1 LFFSGRIGL
10 PVVAAAAGA
19 IGYNSPPFLSA
30 RNLPPMWF
38 KNLQLYRLT
47 DLSKLDLTKLDADL
61 QKRAFLPVGQLD
73 RMAAGWVPPASHAPD
88 VFAYPNGG
96 ALLIALKTEEKL
108 LPSSVVKD
116 MADERIA
123 DIEAKELRRI
133 GKKEAKEIRERIAE
147 ELLPRAFSRSRV
159 LRALVDA
166 EAGWIWVDS
175 ATPAKAELL
184 IQFLRETLGSL
195 PTKLPQTQLDPVT
208 AMSTWLEHN
217 APGNFTLDADCVL
230 KAPGEG
236 GAQVTCRR
244 HDLSADEVQLHL
256 KSGKLVTQLA
266 LSWDDRIAFVLTEKL
281 QIKRV
286 QFLDLLQD
294 QLKEANA
301 DDAAAMFD
309 ASLTLMVQ
317 EGRGL
322 ASAVIEALGG
332 ELPS

>member
-1 LFFSGRIGL
+1 
-10 PVVAAAAGA
+10 
-19 IGYNSPPFLSA
+19 
-30 RNLPPMWF
+30 MWF
-38 KNLQLYRLT
+38 KNIQLYRIT
-47 DLSKLDLTKLDADL
+47 DLDKLDAAKLDEAL
-61 QKRAFLPVGQLD
+61 RKKPFVPVGTLD
-73 RMAAGWVPPASHAPD
+73 RLAAGWIAPASHAPD
-88 VFAYPNGG
+88 IFAYPNSGTM
-96 ALLIALKTEEKL
+96 LVALKTEEKL
-108 LPSSVVKD
+108 LPSSVVKE
-116 MADERIA
+116 MAEERIA

-133 GKKEAKEIRERIAE
+133 GKKEAKEIRERVAE

-159 LRALVDA
+159 LRALIDF
-166 EAGWIWVDS
+166 EAGWVWVDS
-175 ATPAKAELL
+175 SAPAKAELL
-184 IQFLRETLGSL
+184 VQFLRETLGSM

-244 HDLSADEVQLHL
+244 HDLGSDEVQLHL

-286 QFLDLLQD
+286 QMLDLLED
-294 QLKEANA
+294 KLKEADA
-301 DDAAAMFD
+301 EDAAAMFD
-309 ASLTLMVQ
+309 TSLTLQVA

-322 ASAVIEALGG
+322 VNAVVEALGG
-332 ELPS
+332 ELM

>member
-1 LFFSGRIGL
+1 
-10 PVVAAAAGA
+10 
-19 IGYNSPPFLSA
+19 
-30 RNLPPMWF
+30 MWF
-38 KNLQLYRLT
+38 KNLLLYRLT
-47 DLSKLDLTKLDADL
+47 DLSKLDFAKLDSEL
-61 QKRAFLPVGQLD
+61 QKRPFAPVGQLD
-73 RMAAGWVPPASHAPD
+73 RLTAGWIAPARHAPD
-88 VFAYPNGG
+88 IFAYPNNGSW
-96 ALLIALKTEEKL
+96 LISLKTEEKL
-108 LPSSVVKD
+108 LPSSVVKE
-116 MADERIA
+116 MAEERIA
-123 DIEAKELRRI
+123 DIESKELRKI
-133 GKKEAKEIRERIAE
+133 GKKEAKEIRERVAE

-159 LRALVDA
+159 LRALVDP
-166 EAGWIWVDS
+166 ETGWIWVDS
-175 ATPAKAELL
+175 ASAAKAELL

-244 HDLSADEVQLHL
+244 HDLGSEEVQMHL

-281 QIKRV
+281 EIKRL

-294 QLKEANA
+294 QIKDANA
-301 DDAAAMFD
+301 DDAAALFD
-309 ASLTLMVQ
+309 ASLTLMVM
-317 EGRGL
+317 EGRNL

-332 ELPS
+332 ELP

>member
-1 LFFSGRIGL
+1 
-10 PVVAAAAGA
+10 
-19 IGYNSPPFLSA
+19 
-30 RNLPPMWF
+30 MWF

-47 DLSKLDLTKLDADL
+47 DLEKIDFSQLDATL
-61 QKRAFLPVGQLD
+61 QKRPFVPVGQLD
-73 RMAAGWVPPASHAPD
+73 RLAAGWVPPAGHAPD
-88 VFAYPNGG
+88 IFAYPNSD
-96 ALLIALKTEEKL
+96 AFLIALKTEEKL
-108 LPSSVVKD
+108 LPSSVVKE

-159 LRALVDA
+159 LRALVDPA
-166 EAGWIWVDS
+166 SGWIWVDTP
-175 ATPAKAELL
+175 TPAKAELL

-195 PTKLPQTQLDPVT
+195 PSKLPQTQLDPVT

-244 HDLSADEVQLHL
+244 HDLNAEEVQMHL

-266 LSWDDRIAFVLTEKL
+266 LTWDDRIAFVLTEKL
-281 QIKRV
+281 QIKRL
-286 QFLDLLQD
+286 QFLDLLED
-294 QLKEANA
+294 QLKEADA
-301 DDAAAMFD
+301 EDAAAMFD
-309 ASLTLMVQ
+309 AALTLMVI
-317 EGRGL
+317 EGRNL
-322 ASAVIEALGG
+322 ASAVIDALGG
-332 ELPS
+332 ELA